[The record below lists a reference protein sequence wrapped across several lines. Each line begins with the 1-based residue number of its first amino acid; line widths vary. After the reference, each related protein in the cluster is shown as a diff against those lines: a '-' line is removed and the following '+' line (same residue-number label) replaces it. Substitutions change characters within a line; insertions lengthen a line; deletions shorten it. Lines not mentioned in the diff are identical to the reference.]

1 MEVGCLESN
10 LSTLWLFLC
19 QTNVDL
25 ESLLRVRFGIGR
37 ERPVS
42 MGTAAVSN
50 SNVCVAA
57 HAPMIDRKQGLL
69 ASRVMDLHAAIAV
82 KWLTHAVAKVI
93 NGTRC
98 TRDIC

>member
-57 HAPMIDRKQGLL
+57 YAPMIDREQGLL
-69 ASRVMDLHAAIAV
+69 ASRVMALGGRYSYTAAQYFFRSDSLRIQYAV
-82 KWLTHAVAKVI
+82 L
-93 NGTRC
+93 
-98 TRDIC
+98 

>member
-1 MEVGCLESN
+1 
-10 LSTLWLFLC
+10 
-19 QTNVDL
+19 
-25 ESLLRVRFGIGR
+25 
-37 ERPVS
+37 

-82 KWLTHAVAKVI
+82 KWSLMLSPKS
-93 NGTRC
+93 
-98 TRDIC
+98 